1 MVCGGQDGRSTA
13 RWGAV
18 ECAHTHITRSDCL
31 EELVASRNWL
41 GVLLQRVLQRQ
52 RSGIGLDGLRTD
64 SSTNKRILHVDTYYK
79 YSVTMYFWVG
89 SL

>member
-1 MVCGGQDGRSTA
+1 MCGGRDGRSTA

-18 ECAHTHITRSDCL
+18 ECAHTHIRSDCL

-64 SSTNKRILHVDTYYK
+64 FPTNKRILHVDTYYK

>member
-1 MVCGGQDGRSTA
+1 MGGPWLGGA
-13 RWGAV
+13 RWNV
-18 ECAHTHITRSDCL
+18 HTHITRSDCL

-41 GVLLQRVLQRQ
+41 GVLLQHVLQRQ

-64 SSTNKRILHVDTYYK
+64 SPLEKTHVDTYNK